1 MTTPTTA
8 PGWPGIEPRWTSS
21 AKSGVGTSADFVS
34 PLWFTLSHGIVNEV
48 YYPRPD
54 VANIRDLGLIVTR
67 GDDFF
72 SEEKRDAKSR
82 VAWVEPGVPAF
93 RISNTCRH
101 GQYRIHK
108 MVFADPERPCLVQ
121 HIRLEALQGVAS
133 DYRLYALLAPHIE
146 NRGAGNISWLG
157 EYKGRPMLFA
167 HRDGTTLA
175 LGGSRPWRAASCGFV
190 GVSDG
195 WQDLHQHRRLTWRY
209 DEARDGNVAL
219 VAELDLDEQ
228 GECVLVL
235 AFGETAADAGIRART
250 TLQRPWRRTLAM
262 YVDGWRTF
270 HERAGAWP
278 PAPDGDVDHYRV
290 STAMLRVHQA
300 KDVPGGVIASLSIP
314 WGASKGDQDLG
325 GYHLVWPRD
334 QVEAAGAMLAAGHL
348 DSARHVLE
356 YLMATQEADG
366 RWPQNMWLDGRPY
379 WGGVQ
384 LDEAAFPL
392 LLADALWRD
401 DALGGLDPWPMARRA
416 ASFLVR
422 EGPATQQ
429 DRWEEDAG
437 YSPFTLAV
445 CIAGLLAAAD
455 LADRAGEPA
464 LAAYR
469 RETADAWNDQIESW
483 TYVRDTALAR
493 QLGIEGYY
501 VRIGPPDVAEAASPK
516 DGFVPIKNRGS
527 GAVDVPMSQIVSP
540 DALALVRF
548 GLRRADDP
556 RIVNTVSAIDAVL
569 KADTAAGPVWH
580 RYNLD
585 GYGEHDDGSAFDGT
599 GVGRGWPLLTGERA
613 HFELAAGRRGEA
625 ERLCRVMEQQAS
637 DEGLFPEQVWDAPDM
652 PERELASGRPSGSA
666 MPLVWAH
673 AEYIKLRRSLRDGRA
688 FDVPPQTL
696 ARYASSRPA
705 AHDVWRATH
714 PRATLAAGRTL
725 RIESL
730 VPMAVVWTSDK
741 WATTYETPAVHQGI
755 EVYVAD
761 LHISG
766 MLPGAVVEF
775 TMQFDERRWD
785 GTNHTVRVV

>member
-1 MTTPTTA
+1 MSVRTTA
-8 PGWPGIEPRWTSS
+8 PGAPGIEPRWTSS
-21 AKSGVGTSADFVS
+21 AKSGVGASADFVS
-34 PLWFTLSHGIVNEV
+34 PLWFTVSHGIVNEV

-54 VANIRDLGLIVTR
+54 VANIRDLGLVVTR

-72 SEEKRDAKSR
+72 SEEKRDTDSS

-93 RISNTCRH
+93 RVSNTCRQ

-121 HIRLEALQGVAS
+121 HIRLEPLHGAVS
-133 DYRLYALLAPHIE
+133 DYRVHALLAPHIE
-146 NRGAGNISWLG
+146 NRGAGNVAWLG
-157 EYKGRPMLFA
+157 DYKGHRLLFA
-167 HRDGTTLA
+167 HRDDTTLA
-175 LGGSRPWRAASCGFV
+175 LGSSRPWRAASCGFV

-195 WQDLHQHRRLTWRY
+195 WQDLKQHNRLTWAY

-219 VAELDLDEQ
+219 AGELDLDAA
-228 GECVLVL
+228 GEAVLVL
-235 AFGETAADAGIRART
+235 AFGETDSDAGIRART
-250 TLQRPWRRTLAM
+250 TLQRPWRRTLAF

-270 HERAGAWP
+270 HEHCELVA
-278 PAPDGDVDHYRV
+278 PAPTDVDHYRI
-290 STAMLRVHQA
+290 SAAMLRVHQA

-314 WGASKGDQDLG
+314 WGASKGDEDLG

-334 QVEAAGAMLAAGHL
+334 QVEAAGAMLAAGHH

-356 YLMATQEADG
+356 FLMATQEPDG

-384 LDEAAFPL
+384 LDEAAFPIV
-392 LLADALWRD
+392 LADALFRA

-455 LADRAGEPA
+455 LADRATEPGVA
-464 LAAYR
+464 VLL
-469 RETADAWNDQIESW
+469 RETADSWNEQIEAW
-483 TYVRDTALAR
+483 TYVRDAALAR
-493 QLGIEGYY
+493 RLGLDGYY
-501 VRIGPPDVAEAASPK
+501 VRIAPPDVAEAASPK
-516 DGFVPIKNRGS
+516 DGFVPIKNRAG
-527 GAVDVPMSQIVSP
+527 GAVGVPMSQIVSP

-556 RIVNTVSAIDAVL
+556 RIVNTVAAIDAL
-569 KADTAAGPVWH
+569 LMTDTAAGPVWH

-585 GYGEHDDGSAFDGT
+585 GYGEHEDGRPFDGT
-599 GVGRGWPLLTGERA
+599 GLGRGWPLLTGERA
-613 HFELAAGRRGEA
+613 HYELAAGRPAEA

-637 DEGLFPEQVWDAPDM
+637 AEGLFSEQIWDAPDLV
-652 PERELASGRPSGSA
+652 ECELFNGRPTGSA

-673 AEYIKLRRSLRDGRA
+673 AEYLKLRRSLIDGRV
-688 FDVPPQTL
+688 FDLPPQPLT
-696 ARYASSRPA
+696 RYATSRPP
-705 AHDVWRATH
+705 AHDVWRPRH
-714 PRATLAAGRTL
+714 PRTAMAAGRML
-725 RIESL
+725 RVESL
-730 VPMAVVWTSDK
+730 EPMVVVWTADQ
-741 WATTYETPAVHQGI
+741 WVTTHDLAARDSGLGVF
-755 EVYVAD
+755 VAD
-761 LHISG
+761 LPTSA
-766 MLPGAVVEF
+766 LTPGAVVEF
-775 TMQFDERRWD
+775 TMRLGDGQWD
-785 GTNHTVRVV
+785 GTNYTVRVV